1 MTQLKSFD
9 KIYIA
14 YLTRATNLLTPHLLK
29 SVQLLG
35 AKSEHTYID
44 WQNLLPYPFIFAV
57 IGSKYDRKML
67 TIWYQYLCMFTLDL
81 QL

>member
-1 MTQLKSFD
+1 MIHLKSFD
-9 KIYIA
+9 KIYIT

-44 WQNLLPYPFIFAV
+44 
-57 IGSKYDRKML
+57 
-67 TIWYQYLCMFTLDL
+67 
-81 QL
+81 